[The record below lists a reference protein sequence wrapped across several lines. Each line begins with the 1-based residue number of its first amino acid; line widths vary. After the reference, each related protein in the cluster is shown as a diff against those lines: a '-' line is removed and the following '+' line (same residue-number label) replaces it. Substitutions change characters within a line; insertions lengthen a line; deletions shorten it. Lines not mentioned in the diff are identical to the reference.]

1 LADFNTF
8 IPVMKMPNRPIDTF
22 GGKMVTSIEYVEQFI
37 HSEDYA
43 TVLPADSFAVGYL
56 CQEGVLTDR
65 ADRQDQTGRF
75 PAVLLALI

>member
-1 LADFNTF
+1 
-8 IPVMKMPNRPIDTF
+8 ME
-22 GGKMVTSIEYVEQFI
+22 TSVEYVEKPI

-43 TVLPADSFAVGYL
+43 TVLPADSFAVGDL
-56 CQEGVLTDR
+56 CQRGVMTDR